1 VYTTFLI
8 FEHMFSKLLLH
19 GFQFLL
25 LAFPKIPAKLL
36 GELPNPMF
44 FGAKPSYKSF
54 PQHFPGSKSSAGP
67 RKRQAA
73 ITAEICEIS
82 AAANAIEAADKKGAA
97 GPGLGVMDNE
107 NSVAED
113 FMKELDSGDVPDTW
127 NAILLGNGRK
137 LDENHEIRRS
147 LFFGAI

>member
-1 VYTTFLI
+1 
-8 FEHMFSKLLLH
+8 
-19 GFQFLL
+19 
-25 LAFPKIPAKLL
+25 
-36 GELPNPMF
+36 
-44 FGAKPSYKSF
+44 
-54 PQHFPGSKSSAGP
+54 
-67 RKRQAA
+67 
-73 ITAEICEIS
+73 
-82 AAANAIEAADKKGAA
+82 
-97 GPGLGVMDNE
+97 MDNE

>member
-1 VYTTFLI
+1 
-8 FEHMFSKLLLH
+8 MFSKLLLH

-25 LAFPKIPAKLL
+25 LAFPKIPATLL
-36 GELPNPMF
+36 GELPNPMYI
-44 FGAKPSYKSF
+44 GAKPSYKSF